1 MRPLDRLDSTVRF
14 ALLFGTLV
22 LAGCVPSG
30 FIYDLPQDRY
40 YDRGSSY
47 YSAGTP
53 GYYGQPYYY
62 GQPGYYPRVV
72 YADHD
77 HDRDDCR
84 HDSHRDRRDERN
96 QRNDRD
102 RRDAPADT
110 PPSPRA
116 PRGVTPKDPKQTP
129 EVEAKRR
136 GTETREGSRLVEQ

>member
-1 MRPLDRLDSTVRF
+1 MLAAGAVHRDGTVCATAPTDRPEPRML
-14 ALLFGTLV
+14 A

-40 YDRGSSY
+40 YNSGSSY
-47 YSAGTP
+47 YSAGTT

-84 HDSHRDRRDERN
+84 HESEPGCAVRAVVG
-96 QRNDRD
+96 
-102 RRDAPADT
+102 APA
-110 PPSPRA
+110 A
-116 PRGVTPKDPKQTP
+116 PRISAQRYAIYQMLF
-129 EVEAKRR
+129 EELSA
-136 GTETREGSRLVEQ
+136 SRY